1 MWAHRAPAGL
11 FAAGSGSRH
20 TVACVDER
28 GIGLVGAPVG
38 GGPSIR
44 SAQWLGAACPARV
57 VRPRH
62 LSFNP
67 HVQVIKFKV
76 GADSELR
83 PHRARKRTRPP
94 RRIVLSRDKL
104 LADEASAFRS
114 AIEMVEAAGPR
125 CKFGVLVVWPPST
138 GDAFLYQPY
147 RDGRWH
153 AI

>member
-1 MWAHRAPAGL
+1 M
-11 FAAGSGSRH
+11 
-20 TVACVDER
+20 
-28 GIGLVGAPVG
+28 GAPVG

-83 PHRARKRTRPP
+83 PHRARKRTRSP
-94 RRIVLSRDKL
+94 RRIFPSRGKL
-104 LADEASAFRS
+104 LADEASAYRT
-114 AIEMVEAAGPR
+114 AIEMAETAGYE
-125 CKFGVLVVWPPST
+125 CEYGTSVV
-138 GDAFLYQPY
+138 
-147 RDGRWH
+147 
-153 AI
+153 